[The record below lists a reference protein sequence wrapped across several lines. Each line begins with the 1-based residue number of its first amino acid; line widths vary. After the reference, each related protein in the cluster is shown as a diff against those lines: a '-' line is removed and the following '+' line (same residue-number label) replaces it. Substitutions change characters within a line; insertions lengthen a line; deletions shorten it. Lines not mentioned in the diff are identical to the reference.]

1 MFSFKKSTFLQV
13 KNILAENTVIT
24 GDIAFDGSTKIDGKV
39 AGNIACDGDAVI
51 GETGSVNGNI
61 TAKSVIISGKV
72 TGNVN
77 AEKQFC
83 ITSTGVLN
91 GDVEAAS
98 LVIDEGAE
106 FNGMSKCSKKGESG
120 EE

>member
-1 MFSFKKSTFLQV
+1 MFSLKKSTFLQV
-13 KNILAENTVIT
+13 KNILSENTVVT
-24 GDIAFDGSTKIDGKV
+24 GDIAFDGSTKIDGKI
-39 AGNIACDGDAVI
+39 AGNIVCDGDAII
-51 GETGSVNGNI
+51 GEAGSVNGNI

-83 ITSTGVLN
+83 ITSTGILN
-91 GDVEAAS
+91 GDVEASS

-106 FNGMSKCSKKGESG
+106 FNGMSKSKKKDTHT